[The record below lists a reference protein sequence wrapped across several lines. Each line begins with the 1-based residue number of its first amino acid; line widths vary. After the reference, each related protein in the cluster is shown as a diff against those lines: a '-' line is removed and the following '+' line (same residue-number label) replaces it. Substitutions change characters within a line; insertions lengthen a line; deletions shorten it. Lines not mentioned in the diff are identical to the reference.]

1 MQYRHHL
8 LTLSK
13 GGCRQTPINVVVWWI
28 LFECSSF
35 DHFPNAK
42 ETNGFRSTTIL
53 KNLKMDTRAKRQE
66 RVTC

>member
-13 GGCRQTPINVVVWWI
+13 GGEDDTTIYFAVWWV

-35 DHFPNAK
+35 DHFPNVILNLSDDDNDS
-42 ETNGFRSTTIL
+42 ETLGKYGS
-53 KNLKMDTRAKRQE
+53 
-66 RVTC
+66 